1 MANSLNKQLLLGN
14 VGQDPRI
21 GEVGEKKVAQFSV
34 ATTRKFKDR
43 SGQTTEQTEWHNIV
57 AWSPLAEI
65 CQQYVKKGSRVY
77 VEGETRHREYQTRDG
92 ETRTIT
98 EVVASQ
104 LILCDSKQDNGGGRH
119 TAPSAPAGRE
129 YYQQNEPMSQRQP
142 AAPAAPVQSRPAQ
155 RPAPAPAPQTD
166 FGNELGIGADG
177 APVADD
183 LPF

>member
-21 GEVGEKKVAQFSV
+21 GEVGDKKVAQFSV
-34 ATTRKFKDR
+34 ATSRRFKDR
-43 SGQTTEQTEWHNIV
+43 SGQTIEQTEWHNIV

-65 CQQYVKKGSRVY
+65 CQQYVHKGSSVY

-92 ETRTIT
+92 ETRYIT

-104 LILCDSKQDNGGGRH
+104 LILCGGKQNDSGNSGRY

-129 YYQQNEPMSQRQP
+129 YYQQDEQPRQRQAEAPATQTRTRP
-142 AAPAAPVQSRPAQ
+142 AAQ
-155 RPAPAPAPQTD
+155 PAPAPKTD
-166 FGNELGIGADG
+166 FSGDLGIGADG
-177 APVADD
+177 EAADD